1 MLLHGCHYRLFIKES
16 SMDLISREALLNI
29 FEERMH
35 DDNVMCPIIKVLD
48 VLEIVDDA
56 PTVEAKEV
64 VHGKWIKNKQN
75 PEAMQAFHELGIGK
89 GMGINSI
96 YWTCSKCGSWGT
108 PTSNFC
114 SNCGCDMRTSAE

>member
-1 MLLHGCHYRLFIKES
+1 MG
-16 SMDLISREALLNI
+16 DLISRKALINI

-64 VHGKWIKNKQN
+64 VHAKWIN
-75 PEAMQAFHELGIGK
+75 G
-89 GMGINSI
+89 
-96 YWTCSKCGSWGT
+96 Y
-108 PTSNFC
+108 C
-114 SNCGCDMRTSAE
+114 SNCGAYVPTDSRMDFIDENDCKFCYSCGCDMRTSAE

>member
-1 MLLHGCHYRLFIKES
+1 MS
-16 SMDLISREALLNI
+16 DLISREALI
-29 FEERMH
+29 EE
-35 DDNVMCPIIKVLD
+35 IKQRAGMWQKTAEKFISVIK
-48 VLEIVDDA
+48 EQ

-114 SNCGCDMRTSAE
+114 SNCGCDMRGENDAE